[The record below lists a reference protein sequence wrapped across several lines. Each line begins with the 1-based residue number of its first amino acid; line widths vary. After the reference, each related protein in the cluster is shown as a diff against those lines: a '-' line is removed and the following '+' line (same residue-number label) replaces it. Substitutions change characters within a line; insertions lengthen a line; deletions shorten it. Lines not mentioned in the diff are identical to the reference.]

1 MSSSGTGREIGQ
13 EDGGRGLG
21 RGGEKGEG
29 TEACGASIF
38 KHRPAGLLQEAGLG
52 AGYSYNDTM
61 ILVFQ
66 ECCADFHQSRYC

>member
-1 MSSSGTGREIGQ
+1 MSSSGTVLGIGQ

-52 AGYSYNDTM
+52 AGYSYNGTTV
-61 ILVFQ
+61 LVLH
-66 ECCADFHQSRYC
+66 ECCADFHQSHC